1 MPLAPRHKM
10 GALFFWLSLRY
21 SVSMKVIDKYYGDN
35 DDYFVL
41 EGEDGGH
48 AVRIL
53 TSSDVASAQGGIYLD
68 DNSTYGEWGFPRLAL
83 EATVAEHPGS
93 VLMLGGGPMR
103 LAVDLYQALDQLT
116 MLTFEQEE
124 AVISAAERYFGF
136 DREAYTKQGG
146 IIVFGDARQSLRTL
160 IGYRGI
166 VPDWRPFDVVIVDL
180 FNGSYW
186 PSFMEGMEFWQQV
199 HDVAKKTV
207 LVNKNSLGKQSLPA
221 DIETLFSVEER
232 QMTNHRGSS
241 MYLLTKHKRSE

>member
-1 MPLAPRHKM
+1 M
-10 GALFFWLSLRY
+10 GALFFEFSLRY

-53 TSSDVASAQGGIYLD
+53 TSSDAASAQGGVYID

-83 EATVAEHPGS
+83 EATVAEHPSS

-116 MLTFEQEE
+116 MLTVEQEM
-124 AVISAAERYFGF
+124 AVIGAAEQHFGF
-136 DREAYTKQGG
+136 DRDAYTKRGG
-146 IIVFGDARQSLRTL
+146 MIYIGDAQYALASILQS
-160 IGYRGI
+160 RGV

-207 LVNKNSLGKQSLPA
+207 LVNKNSLGKQSLPEGI
-221 DIETLFSVEER
+221 DKLFSVEER
-232 QMTNHRGSS
+232 QSATPRGSG
-241 MYLLTKHKRSE
+241 MYLLTKHKRS

>member
-1 MPLAPRHKM
+1 
-10 GALFFWLSLRY
+10 
-21 SVSMKVIDKYYGDN
+21 MKVIDKYYGDN

-53 TSSDVASAQGGIYLD
+53 TNSDAASAQGGVYID

-103 LAVDLYQALDQLT
+103 LAVDLYKALDQLT
-116 MLTFEQEE
+116 MLTVEQETV
-124 AVISAAERYFGF
+124 VIGAAQQHFGF
-136 DREAYTKQGG
+136 DRDAYTKRGG
-146 IIVFGDARQSLRTL
+146 TIFFGDAQYALASIIQS
-160 IGYRGI
+160 RGV

-199 HDVAKKTV
+199 NDVAKKTV

-232 QMTNHRGSS
+232 KMANHRGSG
-241 MYLLTKHKRSE
+241 MYLLTKHRRSE

>member
-10 GALFFWLSLRY
+10 GALFFLVSLRY
-21 SVSMKVIDKYYGDN
+21 SISMKVIDKYYGNN

-48 AVRIL
+48 AIRIL
-53 TSSDVASAQGGIYLD
+53 TSSDATSAQGGIYLD

-83 EATVAEHPGS
+83 EATVAEHPSS

-116 MLTFEQEE
+116 MLTIEQEE

-136 DREAYTKQGG
+136 DREAYTKRGG
-146 IIVFGDARQSLRTL
+146 MIYIGDAQYVLVSILQSRCV
-160 IGYRGI
+160 

-199 HDVAKKTV
+199 HDVAKRTV
-207 LVNKNSLGKQSLPA
+207 LVNQNELGKQSLPEG
-221 DIETLFSVEER
+221 IGKLFSVEER
-232 QMTNHRGSS
+232 KMGNSRGSGIW
-241 MYLLTKHKRSE
+241 LLTKHKRSE

>member
-1 MPLAPRHKM
+1 M

-53 TSSDVASAQGGIYLD
+53 TSSDAASAQGGVYID

-116 MLTFEQEE
+116 MLTVEQEM
-124 AVISAAERYFGF
+124 AVIGAAQQHFGF
-136 DREAYTKQGG
+136 DRDAYTKRGG
-146 IIVFGDARQSLRTL
+146 MIYIGDAQYALAGILGS
-160 IGYRGI
+160 RGT

-199 HDVAKKTV
+199 HDVARGTV
-207 LVNKNSLGKQSLPA
+207 LVNQNELGKQSLPD

-232 QMTNHRGSS
+232 KMGNNRGSG
-241 MYLLTKHKRSE
+241 MWLLTKHKRSE